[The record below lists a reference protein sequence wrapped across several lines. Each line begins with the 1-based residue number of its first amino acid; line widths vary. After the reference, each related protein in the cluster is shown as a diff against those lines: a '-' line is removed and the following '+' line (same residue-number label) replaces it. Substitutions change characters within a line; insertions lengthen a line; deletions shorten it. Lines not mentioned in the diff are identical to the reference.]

1 MAGKGKIFNED
12 GTVKKEFGK
21 TDNGFKE
28 TTYLPDGKR
37 MEKIGDGYKFNN
49 DIEEQIATKE
59 LYRPKDIRFFNK
71 DGKLD
76 RRYYTHQFEGKAS
89 LTINPDDLSN
99 EIKMNVP
106 YSQKL
111 GKKGDQMAFSVG
123 LMRDMEGNEGQNQ
136 SIRILDDAIVNA
148 KMNNDRLI
156 RGFKKDE
163 LLSTVDELERGI
175 KIAEDNGMLDVV
187 NGDGCDISY
196 ERFRKY
202 IQQLKDYAE
211 KM

>member
-1 MAGKGKIFNED
+1 
-12 GTVKKEFGK
+12 
-21 TDNGFKE
+21 
-28 TTYLPDGKR
+28 

-76 RRYYTHQFEGKAS
+76 RRYYTHQFAGEAR
-89 LTINPDDLSN
+89 LEINPDDMSN
-99 EIKMNVP
+99 EITMTIP

-111 GKKGDQMAFSVG
+111 GKNGEQMAHSVK
-123 LMRDMEGNEGQNQ
+123 LIRSMEGNEGQNQ
-136 SIRILDDAIVNA
+136 SIKILDDAIVNA

-163 LLSTVDELERGI
+163 LLSTVDELEQGI
-175 KIAEDNGMLDVV
+175 KVAEDNGMLDVV
-187 NGDGCDISY
+187 ANRDGCEVTYD
-196 ERFRKY
+196 RFRRY
-202 IQQLKDYAE
+202 IQQLKDYASN
-211 KM
+211 